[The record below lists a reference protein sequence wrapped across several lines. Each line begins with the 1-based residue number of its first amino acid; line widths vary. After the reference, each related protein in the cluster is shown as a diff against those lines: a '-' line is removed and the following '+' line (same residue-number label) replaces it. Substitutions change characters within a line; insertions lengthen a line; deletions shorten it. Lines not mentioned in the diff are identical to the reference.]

1 MSGHTIA
8 ITGANRGI
16 GLELAR
22 GFRERGDRVIALCR
36 ESSPGLDELDADV
49 VSGVD
54 VADPDSVRSAAA
66 RIEVERID
74 VLINVAGL
82 LSSESLDELGD
93 VEATDRIRRQFE
105 VNALGPLH
113 VTRALVDR
121 LGRGSKVVLIT
132 SRMGSIGDNDSG
144 GMYGYRMSKAAL
156 NAAGKSLSIDLADR
170 DFAVGILHPGFV
182 RTDMTGHQGNV
193 EPSEAAAM
201 LMERIDE
208 LNAGNSGAFLHASG
222 EYLPW

>member
-54 VADPDSVRSAAA
+54 VTDPDSVRSAAA
-66 RIEVERID
+66 RIEAERID

-208 LNAGNSGAFLHASG
+208 LNASNSGRFLHANG
-222 EYLPW
+222 EELPW

>member
-22 GFRERGDRVIALCR
+22 GFHQRGDRVIALCR
-36 ESSPGLDELDADV
+36 ESSPGLDELDADIV
-49 VSGVD
+49 DGVD
-54 VADPDSVRSAAA
+54 VTDTDSVRSAAA
-66 RIEVERID
+66 RIEAERID
-74 VLINVAGL
+74 VLINVAGI
-82 LSSESLDELGD
+82 LSSESFDELGEA
-93 VEATDRIRRQFE
+93 EATDRLRRQFE

-121 LGRGSKVVLIT
+121 LGQGSKVVLIT

-170 DFAVGILHPGFV
+170 DIAVGILHPGFV
-182 RTDMTGHQGNV
+182 RTDMTRHQGHV

-208 LNAGNSGAFLHASG
+208 LNAANSGRFLHANG
-222 EYLPW
+222 EELPW